1 MSKERYNQII
11 DEVYENY
18 LIKRTTANKDNIRIP
33 HTLKNGMTGQISRQ
47 FTKEEFIHKCKT
59 DQEFSERWGLKIEE
73 RELNLND
80 RILEFAKRD
89 LDPYEFRKGGNFG
102 LVVPEWKTLEVLNK
116 HNIPMRAISL
126 TYKNETIEV
135 YI

>member
-11 DEVYENY
+11 DEVYRNFVNQNDGM
-18 LIKRTTANKDNIRIP
+18 LGRS
-33 HTLKNGMTGQISRQ
+33 HLWTLK
-47 FTKEEFIHKCKT
+47 KEEFIHKCKT
-59 DQEFSERWGLKIEE
+59 DQEFSERLGLKIEE
-73 RELNLND
+73 RELSLND

-89 LDPYEFRKGGNFG
+89 LNPYEFRKGGNFG

-116 HNIPMRAISL
+116 HNIPTKL
-126 TYKNETIEV
+126 TILSYQNETIEV

>member
-89 LDPYEFRKGGNFG
+89 LDSYEFRKGVIG

-116 HNIPMRAISL
+116 HNIPTKL
-126 TYKNETIEV
+126 TILSYQNEKIEV